1 MQRDWGFDGEI
12 LFPFSFKKEDEFPEI
27 RESTRGPQE
36 NLQKCQYFCTSMY
49 IYLGKVCGVRAFF
62 WECGVA
68 AAREQWEILPIRE
81 GGRAGW
87 FWWLLRWREG
97 RERDVGVNLSLLPS
111 AAAAPHHIPL
121 LFLFSLSCTVP
132 TNE

>member
-27 RESTRGPQE
+27 RESTRGPQG

-49 IYLGKVCGVRAFF
+49 VYLGKVCGVRAFF
-62 WECGVA
+62 GGGVVVA
-68 AAREQWEILPIRE
+68 AVREQWEILPIRE
-81 GGRAGW
+81 GRRAGW

-97 RERDVGVNLSLLPS
+97 TLVSICLFLPSIGGCGTASHTPSLPLLSLMHCPD
-111 AAAAPHHIPL
+111 
-121 LFLFSLSCTVP
+121 
-132 TNE
+132 